1 MLRES
6 ARALFFIYLNVER
19 GGVVLAVDYI
29 AREGKLL
36 SDVACYRSKFA
47 ANASRTSKRTLAALP
62 PVYTGGRV

>member
-1 MLRES
+1 M
-6 ARALFFIYLNVER
+6 
-19 GGVVLAVDYI
+19 LAVDYI

-47 ANASRTSKRTLAALP
+47 ANASRTSRKTLVSLP